1 MTIYMMTMPRSRVN
15 KALLKKFIDDQDIHK
30 WVIGYETGRSG
41 YKHFQVRIQFGGDFT
56 KLKNWFCDAHI
67 EEGSDDW
74 RYERKSGYFISSDDT
89 VEVRKCR
96 FGVLRSNQ
104 RRVLDILSRSG
115 NRSIVVWYDKRGGVG
130 KSYFTRNCYEKGL
143 AYYVPPTVNDTKSL
157 IQYVCAGYQ
166 GEKYIIIDIPRSA
179 RWSESLYTAIES
191 IKDGL
196 VYDTRYTARI
206 RDIWGVK
213 ILVLCNTF
221 PELGALSRD
230 RWTILNKEGYDC
242 SKIAQKYWDR
252 LDTST
257 DKSTDSSNKSTNSK
271 RSAGRTKKKKNE
283 H

>member
-1 MTIYMMTMPRSRVN
+1 MTIYMMTMPRNSVN

-30 WVIGYETGRSG
+30 WVIGYETGKTG
-41 YKHFQVRIQFGGDFT
+41 YKHFQVRLQYGGDFT

-89 VEVRKCR
+89 VEIRKCR
-96 FGVLRSNQ
+96 FGVLRNNQ

-130 KSYFTRNCYEKGL
+130 KSYYTRYCYEKGL

-166 GEKYIIIDIPRSA
+166 GERFIIIDIPRSA

-206 RDIWGVK
+206 RDIWGVQ

-230 RWTILNKEGYDC
+230 RWIIVNKEGYNC
-242 SKIAQKYWDR
+242 THIARKYWKK
-252 LDTST
+252 LE
-257 DKSTDSSNKSTNSK
+257 KSENNSTNSK
-271 RSAGRTKKKKNE
+271 RSSKRKTKKTTTTCTS
-283 H
+283 